1 MVMNFDL
8 MSLKYVFVAG
18 QTLSQNRVKHVYIY
32 GVTNKK
38 AVTSTFCI
46 TYINVFLPMQ
56 LIYRG
61 KTQSYIRELCF
72 S

>member
-8 MSLKYVFVAG
+8 MLLKYVFVAN
-18 QTLSQNRVKHVYIY
+18 QTLSQKGMKHVHIY

-38 AVTSTFCI
+38 AVTATFCI
-46 TYINVFLPMQ
+46 TYINILLPMQ
-56 LIYRG
+56 LIYGG